1 MMQMT
6 PLGAPVS
13 GPLLCLFLASLPL
26 AAADAPSG
34 PPPIPSAPAQEESH
48 PPSVPLW
55 PNGAPGYE
63 ARRDEPERVDWRQEP
78 DIVFPVTFNIH
89 NPSLTPYLP
98 AKDRATG
105 AAIIV
110 APGGGDM
117 FLTMDREGY
126 DFARWLADH
135 GVAAFV
141 LKYRLARDRAGNSPY
156 TVNGEAL
163 ADTLRSIR
171 LVRARAADWGVDP
184 SRVGFLGFSAGGEL
198 AALAMFRYDAGNPDA
213 EDPVDRHSSRPNF
226 VGLIYP
232 GMQAIFN
239 SGGVRVDAQTPPAF
253 MSCAYDDNANTVVN
267 LTSLFVQM
275 RKAGVGA
282 ELHIYSA
289 GGHGYGVRQ
298 RPLAVTAWPWRL
310 LEWMGDRG
318 LTRKP

>member
-1 MMQMT
+1 MSMVLALS
-6 PLGAPVS
+6 PLR
-13 GPLLCLFLASLPL
+13 
-26 AAADAPSG
+26 AADG
-34 PPPIPSAPAQEESH
+34 PPPIPSTPAQEEAH

-55 PNGAPGYE
+55 PSGAPGFE
-63 ARRDEPERVDWRQEP
+63 ARRNEPERVDWRQEP

-105 AAIIV
+105 AAVIV

-126 DFARWLADH
+126 DFAKWLADH

-156 TVNGEAL
+156 SVNGEAL

-171 LVRARAADWGVDP
+171 LVRARAAEWGIDP
-184 SRVGFLGFSAGGEL
+184 SRVGFVGFSAGGEL

-213 EDPVDRHSSRPNF
+213 ADPVDRHSSRPNF

-232 GMQAIFN
+232 GMQSIFN
-239 SGGVRVDAQTPPAF
+239 GGGVRIDAQTPPAF
-253 MSCAYDDNANTVVN
+253 MSCAFDDNLNTVVN

-318 LTRKP
+318 LTRKS